1 MSKLTVLRFWMHI
14 DRNVRR
20 TAVLALMLVVFPHI
34 VDAGTVL
41 EGVKARGQ
49 LRCGVSEGI
58 PGFSERDVDGRWRGF
73 EVDFCRAVAAAVLG
87 DPEKVEFVP
96 LRAST
101 RLPALQSRKVDLLLR
116 NTTWTLT
123 REAVLKVQFPGILF
137 YDGQGFMVPAA
148 ANIVTPADL
157 DGATICIEKGT
168 THRRN
173 LEEYFRANG
182 WSVEPLVIDSA
193 SEAAQALFVGR
204 CRAYTSDAA
213 QLAAMRQWAP
223 KDARD
228 FVILP
233 ERISKEPLSPVVW
246 GGDPEWTTLVR
257 WVLNILI
264 LAEEQG
270 VTRDNLDAVIAENR
284 NPLVRRAT
292 DEQEMIA
299 RSLGIPALWGAR
311 VLRAVGNYGEMYE
324 RNVGRDSQ
332 LDIERGLNR
341 LWTQGGLHY
350 APPID

>member
-1 MSKLTVLRFWMHI
+1 MPI
-14 DRNVRR
+14 DRTVWR
-20 TAVLALMLVVFPHI
+20 TAVLVLMFAVLPRLE
-34 VDAGTVL
+34 AGEVL
-41 EGVKARGQ
+41 DGVKARGQ

-58 PGFSERDVDGRWRGF
+58 PGFSERDPNGRWRGF

-101 RLPALQSRKVDLLLR
+101 RFPALHSRKIDLLLR

-148 ANIVTPADL
+148 ANIATLADL
-157 DGATICIEKGT
+157 DGATVCIEKGT

-173 LEEYFRANG
+173 LEEHFHANG
-182 WSVEPLVIDSA
+182 WSVEPLIIDSA
-193 SEAAQALFVGR
+193 AEAAQAFFAGR

-213 QLAAMRQWAP
+213 QLAAMRLRAP

-228 FVILP
+228 FVILT
-233 ERISKEPLSPVVW
+233 ERISKEPLGPVVW

-257 WVLNILI
+257 WILYALI
-264 LAEEQG
+264 LAEEYG
-270 VTRDNLDAVIAENR
+270 ITRDNLDAVIAENR
-284 NPLVRRAT
+284 NPLVRRAAKER
-292 DEQEMIA
+292 DLLA
-299 RSLGIPALWGAR
+299 RALGVPPGWGIR

-324 RNVGRDSQ
+324 RNVGRDSP

>member
-1 MSKLTVLRFWMHI
+1 MHI
-14 DRNVRR
+14 DRNVWR

-101 RLPALQSRKVDLLLR
+101 RFPALQSRKVDLLLR

>member
-1 MSKLTVLRFWMHI
+1 MHI
-14 DRNVRR
+14 DRNVWR
-20 TAVLALMLVVFPHI
+20 TAVLTLMLVVFPHI

>member
-1 MSKLTVLRFWMHI
+1 MQI
-14 DRNVRR
+14 DRVIRR
-20 TAVLALMLVVFPHI
+20 IAVLVLILALSPRI
-34 VDAGTVL
+34 VAGGTVL

-87 DPEKVEFVP
+87 DPEKVQFVP

-101 RLPALQSRKVDLLLR
+101 RFPALQSRKIDMLLR

-123 REAVLKVQFPGILF
+123 REAILKVQFPGILF
-137 YDGQGFMVPAA
+137 YDGQGFMVSAA
-148 ANIVTPADL
+148 ANIATPADL

-168 THRRN
+168 THLRN
-173 LEEYFRANG
+173 LEEYFHAND
-182 WSVEPLVIDSA
+182 WSVEPLVIDSVND
-193 SEAAQALFVGR
+193 AAQAFFAGR
-204 CRAYTSDAA
+204 CLAYTSDAA
-213 QLAAMRQWAP
+213 KLAAMRQQAP
-223 KDARD
+223 NGARD

-233 ERISKEPLSPVVW
+233 ERISKEPLGPVVW
-246 GGDPEWTTLVR
+246 GGDPEWATLVR

-270 VTRDNLDAVIAENR
+270 VTSDNLDAVIAENR
-284 NPLVRRAT
+284 NPLVRRST
-292 DEQEMIA
+292 YEQEMIT
-299 RSLGIPALWGAR
+299 RSLGISALWGAR

-324 RNVGRDSQ
+324 RNIGRESP
-332 LDIERGLNR
+332 LNIERGLNR